1 MRSTTT
7 TTWSGHVPPF
17 SITDALR
24 GVCAVTVT
32 PFDSAGEFDRRS
44 TARLARHIARGGVN
58 AITVGGS
65 VGEYMSL
72 TAAEALAV
80 LTETIAA
87 VDGALPVLG
96 ATGFDLR
103 SAIERAQAAVAAGA
117 AGIMIHQPHHPF
129 RSPEGWS
136 AYHQKIADEL
146 DPSPIVLYIND
157 AGIGP
162 SEIGW
167 LAERCPNIAAVK
179 YAVPD
184 PPRMASLA
192 SGVDDRLVWL
202 CGLAERWA
210 PAFWAAGA
218 RGFTSGLANVN
229 PALAVEMLSALQR
242 GDPERCE
249 RVWTLIEPFETL
261 RAARGGASSVGVV
274 KAALAARRLIAETT
288 VRPPLSPLPGP
299 QVEETAAVTAEWPDP
314 VERKR

>member
-1 MRSTTT
+1 
-7 TTWSGHVPPF
+7 VPPF

-32 PFDSAGEFDRRS
+32 PFDRAGELDRRS
-44 TARLARHIARGGVN
+44 TARLARHIAQGGVN

-117 AGIMIHQPHHPF
+117 AGVMVHQPHHPF
-129 RSPEGWS
+129 RSAEGWS
-136 AYHQKIADEL
+136 SYHQRIADEL

-218 RGFTSGLANVN
+218 RALRPGWPTSTPPWRWRCSALCNVVTRSAANECGCSLSRLRRSVRRAAAH
-229 PALAVEMLSALQR
+229 PASAWLRRLSLHTGSSPRQPFALLSARSQ
-242 GDPERCE
+242 D
-249 RVWTLIEPFETL
+249 
-261 RAARGGASSVGVV
+261 
-274 KAALAARRLIAETT
+274 RRW
-288 VRPPLSPLPGP
+288 RRRR
-299 QVEETAAVTAEWPDP
+299 Q
-314 VERKR
+314 